1 MPKVLSMAKNHV
13 DAINNINKMAADGSL
28 MIEET
33 ARVTQQNTDNS
44 QKIET
49 LNKIISDLKAHNNEL

>member
-13 DAINNINKMAADGSL
+13 DAINNINKMAVDGSV

-33 ARVTQQNTDNS
+33 ARVTQ
-44 QKIET
+44 
-49 LNKIISDLKAHNNEL
+49 